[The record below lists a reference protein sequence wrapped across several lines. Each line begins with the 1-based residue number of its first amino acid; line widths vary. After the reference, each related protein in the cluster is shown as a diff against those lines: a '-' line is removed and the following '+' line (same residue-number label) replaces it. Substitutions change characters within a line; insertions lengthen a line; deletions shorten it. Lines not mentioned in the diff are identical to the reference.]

1 MKKFYSIL
9 FLSVLLFLQSV
20 LINAEGSED
29 PKRNL
34 IDLTN
39 LVVKD
44 YQTEGLD
51 NTRKLEMVNPVIVS
65 ENQEWF
71 TFIIGK
77 EFFTDDYFR
86 SPNSTQDY
94 LYIDWGVGVDRYK
107 LTRTQ
112 DGNYFY
118 AFFGPES
125 NSLRIDHVMIFDTAL
140 ESMPASIML
149 YAGKIED
156 FTKIYSAKSNLTPQV
171 GYYLMDFDHIKSPT
185 DIITELT
192 ATDENSDVSN
202 NIFITLDD
210 FTSNMSTLGE
220 YLVRYE
226 VSDSV
231 FNTSIYDVYVK
242 LVDITAPII
251 EGTNRH
257 TIELGIDHLKIED
270 IKALLSVS
278 DNYDMD
284 LSNNDL
290 VLLEDTFSDGASKI
304 GTYKV
309 VYELS
314 DSSLNKSTYQ
324 VDINVVDTT
333 SPVIDGPLEVFRYT
347 TDSLITLEEIK
358 SYFSAYDIVDGD
370 VSSAIVFEGEYPN
383 LPGRYSLKISVNDS
397 SNNIQSK
404 TIYVNVVDGIPPEFT
419 TSEMIISFEE
429 LNLMDDEAIKTW
441 LSNKLMV
448 SAEVIEILLN
458 ESKYTE
464 ETKSSFVYYSFEKDN
479 RLNYGRIVVKA
490 KAKSIL
496 PAIIGASVII
506 LNVGFTIFYYKK
518 HKF

>member
-1 MKKFYSIL
+1 MKKTF
-9 FLSVLLFLQSV
+9 SVLLLSVILLLQGV
-20 LINAEGSED
+20 LISAEGLEN

-44 YQTEGLD
+44 YQTEGLE
-51 NTRKLEMVNPVIVS
+51 NTRKLEMVNPVNVS
-65 ENQEWF
+65 ESQEWY
-71 TFIIGK
+71 TFIIGR
-77 EFFTDDYFR
+77 EFFTDDYFQA
-86 SPNSTQDY
+86 PNQTLDY
-94 LYIDWGVGVDRYK
+94 LYIDWGAGIDSYK
-107 LTRTQ
+107 LLLAP
-112 DGNYFY
+112 DGNHFY

-125 NSLRIDHVMIFDTAL
+125 NSLRIDHVMIFDKGL
-140 ESMPASIML
+140 EFMPASIML

-156 FTKIYSAKSNLTPQV
+156 FTKIYSSKSNLTPEV
-171 GYYLMDFDHIKSPT
+171 GYYLMDYDHIKNPT
-185 DIITELT
+185 EIIAELSVN
-192 ATDENSDVSN
+192 DETSDVSN
-202 NIFITLDD
+202 NIIITEDD
-210 FTSNMSTLGE
+210 FTPNKSSLGE
-220 YLVRYE
+220 YVVRYE
-226 VSDSV
+226 VYDSV
-231 FNTSIYDVYVK
+231 FNTSIFDVYVK

-251 EGTNRH
+251 KGTNNH
-257 TIELGIDHLKIED
+257 TIELGIDTLTIED

-278 DNYDMD
+278 DNYDNY
-284 LSNNDL
+284 LSNSDL
-290 VLLEDTFSDGASKI
+290 VLLEDTFSENLFQV

-314 DSSLNKSTYQ
+314 DSSFNKSTYQ
-324 VDINVVDTT
+324 VDIEVVDTT

-347 TDSLITLEEIK
+347 TDSFITLEEIK

-370 VSSAIVFEGEYPN
+370 VSSAIVFEGEYLN
-383 LPGRYSLKISVNDS
+383 LPGRYPLKISVNDS
-397 SNNIQSK
+397 SNNIESK

-448 SAEVIEILLN
+448 NAEAIEILLN

-479 RLNYGRIVVKA
+479 QLNYGRIIVKA
-490 KAKSIL
+490 KTSNIL
-496 PAIIGASVII
+496 PAIIGISVII
-506 LNVGFTIFYYKK
+506 LNIGFILIYYKK